1 MHYKN
6 QGGGIC
12 FIIKINFIKQG
23 SRVTRPLKF
32 KILESS
38 FYIKFIYRKRQTN
51 FVAE

>member
-38 FYIKFIYRKRQTN
+38 FYIKFIYREQIWLI
-51 FVAE
+51 VAD